1 MAGATSVP
9 AALGGTYDLFVSAL
23 SVALPA
29 VTVYFGPTP
38 VTDPPRT
45 FVVVGYSEDEDQ
57 SAIQGDTDRFGG
69 EGTPMEDYAIA
80 CYISTWDGDSDD
92 LRSKLTETAAVYNL
106 LTAAVRTDRT
116 LAGAIQ
122 PPGLAEIGGFSWVL
136 DQLEDGA
143 VCTVEFQVKVTSAV
157 LW

>member
-1 MAGATSVP
+1 MPGATSVP
-9 AALGGTYDLFVSAL
+9 AALNGTYDLFVSAL
-23 SVALPA
+23 SVAKPD
-29 VTVYFGPTP
+29 VTVYYGPMP

-69 EGTPMEDYAIA
+69 EGTPMEDYSIA
-80 CYISTWDGDSDD
+80 CVISTADGDSDD
-92 LRSKLTETAAVYNL
+92 LRSKLTESAAVYNL
-106 LTAAVRTDRT
+106 LTAAVRADRT
-116 LAGAIQ
+116 LSGAIQ
-122 PPGLAEIGGFSWVL
+122 SPGLAEIGGFSWVL

-143 VCTVEFQVKVTSAV
+143 VCQVEFQVKVTSAV

>member
-9 AALGGTYDLFVSAL
+9 LALAGAYDLIVSAL
-23 SVALPA
+23 SGPKPDVA
-29 VTVYFGPTP
+29 VYFGPTP

-57 SAIQGDTDRFGG
+57 SSIEGNTDRFGG
-69 EGTPMEDYAIA
+69 EGTPMEDYTIA
-80 CYISTWDGDSDD
+80 CFVSTWDGDSDD
-92 LRSKLTETAAVYNL
+92 LRQKLLDTAAVYDL
-106 LTAAVRTDRT
+106 VTAAVRADRT
-116 LAGAIQ
+116 LGGSIK
-122 PPGLAEIGGFSWVL
+122 PPGLTEIGGFSWVL

-143 VCTVEFQVKVTSAV
+143 VCQVEFQIRVTSAV